1 MAVKQPQSVT
11 NNAVVVSTTSVTIIA
26 AGLGTQYRSISNTS
40 GQTMYVLF
48 GTGTALVGSHTVP
61 MAAGAFYEFPWPLFA
76 GPVQA
81 SLATGSGTIL
91 ITAY

>member
-1 MAVKQPQSVT
+1 MAVKQPQSAV
-11 NNAVVVSTTSVTIIA
+11 NNLVVMSTTSVTIFA
-26 AGLGTQYRSISNTS
+26 AGVGTQYRSISNTS

-48 GTGTALVGSHTVP
+48 GTGTALLGSHTVP

-81 SLATGSGTIL
+81 SLATGAGNIQT
-91 ITAY
+91 TAY